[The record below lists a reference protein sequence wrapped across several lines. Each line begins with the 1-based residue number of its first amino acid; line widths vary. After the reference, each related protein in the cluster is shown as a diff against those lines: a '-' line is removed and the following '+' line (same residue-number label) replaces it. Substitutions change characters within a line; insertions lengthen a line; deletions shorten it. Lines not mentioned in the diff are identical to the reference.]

1 MPNKSKRKRGRPKLP
16 AGRKKRPLSA
26 HLRTG
31 IPEIRF
37 MNWVVDNHMWEN
49 VFGTTEALRE
59 ILERFLPDR
68 LKFVYLQIRDKF
80 NAEQDEKRAK

>member
-1 MPNKSKRKRGRPKLP
+1 
-16 AGRKKRPLSA
+16 
-26 HLRTG
+26 
-31 IPEIRF
+31 